1 MASITS
7 ARLAVNG
14 DDVLLDTNA
23 FIYFFEGRARI
34 AEYVLLAETI
44 YYSVITEI
52 ELLSASHL
60 TDENTATIRS
70 FLARCQRVDLTP
82 DIVERAILIRRTG
95 RIKTP
100 DAIIAATSFALDVPL
115 ITADEHFGRI
125 AGLIVITD
133 ILK

>member
-1 MASITS
+1 
-7 ARLAVNG
+7 VNG
-14 DDVLLDTNA
+14 DDILLDTNG

-52 ELLSASHL
+52 ELLSAPHL
-60 TDENTATIRS
+60 TDENIATIQS

-82 DIVERAILIRRTG
+82 DVVERTILIRRAG

-100 DAIIAATSFALDVPL
+100 DAVIAASSLVLDVPL
-115 ITADEHFGRI
+115 LTADEHFRRVD
-125 AGLIVITD
+125 GLRVITD
-133 ILK
+133 ILE